1 LYLLKE
7 TDVNQIVDFTKDV
20 FDSATVKT
28 CILSLTKGLTPN
40 HQLNSAIIDDKVDLE
55 NIEFNRIPQSV
66 FDTTYKHVFDLSIE
80 STSMLLKEHIKNKSI
95 PLEKKFSLSF
105 GLKTG
110 DDEKYLTFNP
120 MVSPHCKKLLRGAN
134 VNRWII
140 DFKGEYVIYLP
151 EEMRKNKST
160 ARPGNKKRFEQPKVL
175 VRDTGGGLMATYDN
189 DNYCLLFYGVETSIF
204 NSNADRFLYSFLYFM
219 SQQNSH
225 NLCNKS

>member
-1 LYLLKE
+1 
-7 TDVNQIVDFTKDV
+7 
-20 FDSATVKT
+20 
-28 CILSLTKGLTPN
+28 
-40 HQLNSAIIDDKVDLE
+40 
-55 NIEFNRIPQSV
+55 
-66 FDTTYKHVFDLSIE
+66 
-80 STSMLLKEHIKNKSI
+80 M
-95 PLEKKFSLSF
+95 EKKFSLSF

-120 MVSPHCKKLLRGAN
+120 MGSQHCKKLLRGAN

-189 DNYCLLFYGVETSIF
+189 DNYYVKDVIIIEDEHCNESILKVLAALLNSKTLRWYYETSFPTLHVQRDELAALPIPKSVF
-204 NSNADRFLYSFLYFM
+204 ETELRPIINFVDQILAAKKANPQADTREMEQEIDLLVYHLYGLTYEEV
-219 SQQNSH
+219 
-225 NLCNKS
+225 LIVDPETEVTKVKYENKVKYI